1 MGDVVLVHESSTIK
15 GKYILGI
22 VEAVKTSRDELV
34 RSCVVGYRIP
44 NSKDPIG
51 KYSGGRKVS
60 VTRSVQRLTLLLPVE
75 EQHGEVTVEGD
86 HILRVDVKEE

>member
-1 MGDVVLVHESSTIK
+1 MLIHKSSPIK

-22 VEAVKTSRDELV
+22 VEAVKASKDELV

-86 HILRVDVKEE
+86 HILRVDVKKE